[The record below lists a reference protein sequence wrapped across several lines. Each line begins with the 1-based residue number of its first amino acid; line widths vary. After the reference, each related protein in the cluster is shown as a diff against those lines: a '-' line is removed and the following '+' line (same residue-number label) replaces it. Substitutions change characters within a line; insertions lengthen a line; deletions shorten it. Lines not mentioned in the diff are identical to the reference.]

1 MVNLSVGVS
10 AIGSMTQL
18 LGFDE
23 LTSLAL
29 ESSPIPMSKYT
40 YRHNIV
46 NSESVQIP

>member
-29 ESSPIPMSKYT
+29 ESIPMSKYT